1 MFTIRQLRYFQVLA
15 STGHFGDAAEKLG
28 ISQPALSV
36 QIAEMEK
43 KVGAPLFERTS
54 KRIILTPLGRTFLP
68 YINDILRR
76 LSALGDI
83 VTAHE
88 APLSQPMKLG
98 IIPTVAPYIL
108 PILLPKVH
116 HLYPTLTLQI
126 QEAKTERLSNLL
138 YNGDLDAVVAAR
150 PVNEDEFIC
159 EHLFDDEFYY
169 ALPVD
174 APNSLYKNARKGDID
189 TGKLLLLEEGHCLR
203 DQTLEACQT
212 KKYRHDITAS
222 SLTTL
227 MQLVANGIG
236 ITVIPQ
242 IAVSTA
248 AHFNNIS
255 IVAFDGK
262 TPKRDIC
269 LFWRRRSQ
277 RSRDF
282 KLLAKLLKSLA
293 KPVLDQAKNYI
304 M

>member
-1 MFTIRQLRYFQVLA
+1 MFTIRQLRYFQILA
-15 STGHFGDAAEKLG
+15 NTGHFGDASEKLG

-43 KVGAPLFERTS
+43 TIGSPLFERTS
-54 KRIILTPLGRTFLP
+54 KRVILTPLGRSFLP

-83 VTAHE
+83 VAAHE
-88 APLSQPMKLG
+88 APLSYPLKLG
-98 IIPTVAPYIL
+98 MIPTVASYIL
-108 PILLPKVH
+108 PSLLPKARH
-116 HLYPTLTLQI
+116 IYPTLTLQI
-126 QEAKTERLSNLL
+126 QEAKTERLIELL
-138 YNGDLDAVVAAR
+138 RNGYLDAVVAAT
-150 PVNEDEFIC
+150 PVDEDEFIS
-159 EHLFDDEFYY
+159 ELLFDDEFYY
-169 ALPVD
+169 ALPRD
-174 APNSLYKNARKGDID
+174 DPYSLYKHVRKGDID

-242 IAVSTA
+242 IAVSTEA
-248 AHFNNIS
+248 RLDNIS
-255 IVAFDGK
+255 IVSFEGEM
-262 TPKRDIC
+262 PKRHIC
-269 LFWRRRSQ
+269 LFWRRRSR

-282 KLLAKLLKSLA
+282 KLLADLLKSLA
-293 KPVLDQAKNYI
+293 GPILDQAKNYI